1 MKHIPV
7 IFQHQKCNASG
18 TEVSF
23 LKEAFSGE
31 KKNPHTQPLKL
42 QQLGSKWSEDLKAA
56 SIIHAKI
63 EQTLT
68 FQY

>member
-7 IFQHQKCNASG
+7 IFQHQKCNAPG

-42 QQLGSKWSEDLKAA
+42 QQLGSK
-56 SIIHAKI
+56 
-63 EQTLT
+63 
-68 FQY
+68 